1 MNLTYDDI
9 VAFARRNTYQQL
21 EVFEKDYMADLQS
34 SLDCLGPA
42 LSKSR
47 TGLGNASQ
55 IPDCVPHDELTML
68 IAGEAISQL
77 DIANFRAWSDCEVG
91 YSLRLKWE
99 HILWRYTMTYP
110 IGFLCA
116 RTSVKRSKSESS
128 WSPAIVDLPSYAPKD
143 QFLLEFSDRHIDG
156 ATISYGTY
164 LRLFS
169 GDESST
175 SPMINLALS
184 DAFAYKPN
192 PDNPLVIS
200 LRRALKKRVVHN
212 QGMPL
217 PFWWAFAINTLLA
230 HDNTVTPVA
239 THFIRDQRPARP
251 VSVRTVSVESPTVAS
266 TVTTQTR
273 SGNASA
279 ADAIA
284 ALCRELYSS
293 GELKVNGAR
302 ADFHVT
308 RGVLHAVYPLLFD
321 KLATSM
327 AKDSIDRDAIVS
339 LFLQS
344 GLLHDPVRGSSGYER
359 YGFLP
364 AGAEKPVGTTKL
376 LRLSA
381 DSHRLLLSPT
391 VQLEDNPDIV
401 RLPNADRAEG
411 EAVTSG

>member
-9 VAFARRNTYQQL
+9 VAFARRNTYQQR
-21 EVFEKDYMADLQS
+21 EVFENDYIADFQS
-34 SLDCLGPA
+34 ALKCLGPA

-77 DIANFRAWSDCEVG
+77 DIANYRAWSDGEVG
-91 YSLRLKWE
+91 YSLRLEWE
-99 HILWRYTMTYP
+99 HILWRYTVTYP

-116 RTSVKRSKSESS
+116 RTWVKRSKSESS
-128 WSPAIVDLPSYAPKD
+128 WSPAIVDLPSYAPRD

-169 GDESST
+169 GDESSK
-175 SPMINLALS
+175 SPMINMALS

-200 LRRALKKRVVHN
+200 LRRALKKRVVGN
-212 QGMPL
+212 QGMAL
-217 PFWWAFAINTLLA
+217 PFWWAFAINALLA

-239 THFIRDQRPARP
+239 THFIRDQRPAGP
-251 VSVRTVSVESPTVAS
+251 VSVRPVPVNAPTVDS
-266 TVTTQTR
+266 TVTAQAS
-273 SGNASA
+273 SGDASA
-279 ADAIA
+279 ADAIVA
-284 ALCRELYSS
+284 RCRELYSS
-293 GELKVNGAR
+293 GELKVNGAG

-308 RGVLHAVYPLLFD
+308 EGILHAVYPLLFD

-327 AKDSIDRDAIVS
+327 AKDSIDRDLIVS
-339 LFLQS
+339 LFQQS
-344 GLLHDPVRGSSGYER
+344 GLLHAPDRGAEGYDR

-376 LRLSA
+376 LRLFA
-381 DSHRLLLSPT
+381 DSHRLLLSPSFR
-391 VQLEDNPDIV
+391 LEDNPDIV
-401 RLPNADRAEG
+401 RLPNAGRAEG
-411 EAVTSG
+411 AAVVSG